1 MGKFEIP
8 PGTVIVISMIT
19 LGLWVPF
26 YDWFLVP
33 ALQKITGHEGGITL
47 LQRIGTGIVFSVF
60 SMVVAGVIEKKRR
73 DSALSQGGPISVMW
87 LAPQLILLGFC
98 EAFNVIG
105 QIEFYYKEFPENMS
119 SVANALFFCTFSM
132 ASYLSSLVVTTVH
145 RVTGGHGRP
154 DWLTNDINAGRVD
167 CFYYVI
173 AGMGVV
179 NFIYFLVVV
188 RRYNYKVR
196 AQIGEVKSPF
206 DVEHDAVKQ

>member
-1 MGKFEIP
+1 MKILRNF
-8 PGTVIVISMIT
+8 
-19 LGLWVPF
+19 
-26 YDWFLVP
+26 FL
-33 ALQKITGHEGGITL
+33 AGGITL

-98 EAFNVIG
+98 EAFNIIG

-167 CFYYVI
+167 YFYYVI

-179 NFIYFLVVV
+179 NFIYFLIVA
-188 RRYNYKVR
+188 RRYIYKVR
-196 AQIGEVKSPF
+196 AQIGEGKSPF